1 MTSARVAVVG
11 SINMDVAVRVATL
24 PLPGET
30 VPGDDAVLS
39 LGGKGANQAVA
50 AARLGASVA
59 LIGRVG
65 RDPFGDAAIAALA
78 AEGIDPGGV
87 IPTDGA
93 ATGVALITIGGGGQ
107 NMITLSPGA
116 NARLSPADVFDRAR
130 ALSDCDILLLQNE
143 VPGEAAHAA
152 IQLAR
157 REQCLVICDPAP
169 AQGYDPMLIASADI
183 ITPNETEASQ
193 LTGIAVIDG
202 ASGLAA
208 ARRLVAM
215 GARAAVVKLGA
226 RGVVFSGAEGEG
238 AVEAPSVIAIDTVAA
253 GDCFNGAL
261 AVALAERRSGGLR
274 EALIYACRAAAHS
287 VTRQGASRSMPLRA
301 DLA

>member
-30 VPGDDAVLS
+30 VPGDDALLS

-50 AARLGASVA
+50 GARLGACVA

-65 RDPFGDAAIAALA
+65 RDPFGDAAIASLV
-78 AEGIDPGGV
+78 AEGVDLGGV
-87 IPTDGA
+87 VRTDGA
-93 ATGVALITIGGGGQ
+93 TTGVALITIAADGQ
-107 NMITLSPGA
+107 NMITVSSGA
-116 NARLSPADVFDRAR
+116 NARLSAADVLNHAR
-130 ALSDCDILLLQNE
+130 ALSASNVLLLQNE

-169 AQGYDPMLIASADI
+169 AQGYDPALIAAADI
-183 ITPNETEASQ
+183 ITPNETEAAA
-193 LTGIAVIDG
+193 LTGIAVEDA

-215 GARAAVVKLGA
+215 GARIAVVKMGA
-226 RGVVFSGAEGEG
+226 RGVVFAGTDGEG

-261 AVALAERRSGGLR
+261 AVALAERRSGGLH
-274 EALIYACRAAAHS
+274 EALIFACRAAALS
-287 VTRQGASRSMPLRA
+287 VTQSGASQSMPRRA